1 MRRVAYVSLLLA
13 LGVAGC
19 DDSPVDPSN
28 DSIPTFTT
36 ALTTANEV
44 PPVMSVE
51 AKCSG
56 NVTIRITN
64 ITRNSAQVITAATV
78 DFTGN
83 VANCPANTSINFGHI
98 HQGAV
103 GVVSDIVAVDSGL
116 VPGFLVLVNGSGSF
130 AQNGRRPER
139 NDFTIIQRMLDNPM
153 DFYFHLHSTLHP
165 NGVIRGQ
172 LIRTQ

>member
-1 MRRVAYVSLLLA
+1 MRRVACVSLLLA

-28 DSIPTFTT
+28 ETIPTFTA

-51 AKCSG
+51 ATCSG

-64 ITRNSAQVITAATV
+64 LTRNSAQVITAATV

-83 VANCPANTSINFGHI
+83 VANCPANASINFGHI

-103 GVVSDIVAVDSGL
+103 GVVGDIVVDTGL
-116 VPGFLVLVNGSGSF
+116 APGVLVLVNGSGSF

-153 DFYFHLHSTLHP
+153 GFYFNLHSTLHP
-165 NGVIRGQ
+165 DGVIRGQ

>member
-1 MRRVAYVSLLLA
+1 MRRVACVSLLLA
-13 LGVAGC
+13 LSVAGC

-28 DSIPTFTT
+28 DTIPTFTA

-51 AKCSG
+51 ATCSG

-64 ITRNSAQVITAATV
+64 LTRNSAQVITSATV

-83 VANCPANTSINFGHI
+83 VASCAAATINFGHI
-98 HQGAV
+98 HQGTAGLV
-103 GVVSDIVAVDSGL
+103 GDIVVDTGL
-116 VPGFLVLVNGSGSF
+116 VPGVLVLVNGSGSF

-139 NDFTIIQRMLDNPM
+139 NEFTIIQRMLDNPM
-153 DFYFHLHSTLHP
+153 GFYFNLHSTLHP
-165 NGVIRGQ
+165 DGVIRGQ

>member
-1 MRRVAYVSLLLA
+1 MRRVACVSLLLA

-28 DSIPTFTT
+28 ETIPTFTA

-44 PPVMSVE
+44 PPVMTVE
-51 AKCSG
+51 ASCSG

-64 ITRNSAQVITAATV
+64 LTRNSAQVITAATV

-83 VANCPANTSINFGHI
+83 VTNCPNASINFGHI
-98 HQGAV
+98 HPGAV
-103 GVVSDIVAVDSGL
+103 GVVGDFVVDTGL
-116 VPGFLVLVNGSGSF
+116 VPGVLVLVNGSGSF
-130 AQNGRRPER
+130 SQNGRRPER

-153 DFYFHLHSTLHP
+153 DFYFNLHSTRHP
-165 NGVIRGQ
+165 EGVIRGQ
-172 LIRTQ
+172 LFRTQ

>member
-1 MRRVAYVSLLLA
+1 MRRVACVSLLLA

-28 DSIPTFTT
+28 ETIPTFTA

-51 AKCSG
+51 AICTG

-64 ITRNSAQVITAATV
+64 LTRNSAQVITAATV

-83 VANCPANTSINFGHI
+83 VANCPANTSINLGHI
-98 HQGAV
+98 HEGAL
-103 GVVSDIVAVDSGL
+103 GVVGDIVVDTGL
-116 VPGFLVLVNGSGSF
+116 APGVLVLVNGSGSF

-153 DFYFHLHSTLHP
+153 GFYFNLHSTLHP
-165 NGVIRGQ
+165 TGVIRGQ